1 MTDLPS
7 AVRIMEVGP
16 RDGLQIE
23 PKVLDIRD
31 KLKLIDALI
40 AARIAEIEVGSFV
53 NPRAVPQMAST
64 AELVAALPEPPAGA
78 RFRALW
84 LNSRGLDQAIASA
97 RIHVDGRLTLTAS
110 ETFSRRNTN
119 RGVEETFA
127 QMPDWI
133 ARYRA
138 AGIEPD
144 TLGLMAAFGCNYEG
158 EIPLARVL
166 GLIERT
172 VRLLA
177 DHDAKLRHVSLADT
191 MGWANPLQIKRMI
204 GALRGRWPDM
214 NIRLHLHD
222 TRGAAIANAVAALEL
237 GVAEFDASIGGLGGC
252 PFAGHKGAAG
262 NVCTEDLAFV
272 CEEMGIATGIDMPAL
287 IEAAKLAEAL
297 LGHELPGKV
306 MKGGLLNRRS
316 VSV

>member
-1 MTDLPS
+1 MSDLPS
-7 AVRIMEVGP
+7 AVRIVEVGP

-23 PKVLDIRD
+23 PKVLDVAD
-31 KLKLIDALI
+31 KLKLVDALM
-40 AARIAEIEVGSFV
+40 AAKIAEIEVGSFV
-53 NPRAVPQMAST
+53 NPKAVPQMAST
-64 AELVAALPEPPAGA
+64 AELVAALPEPAPGV

-84 LNSRGLDQAIASA
+84 LNARGLDQAIASR
-97 RIHVDGRLTLTAS
+97 RIHVEGKLTLTAS

-119 RGVEETFA
+119 RGIEETLA

-133 ARYRA
+133 ARYRL

-158 EIPLARVL
+158 EIPQERVL
-166 GLIERT
+166 RLIERT
-172 VRLLA
+172 VQILA
-177 DHDAKLRHVSLADT
+177 DHDAQLRCVSLADT
-191 MGWANPLQIKRMI
+191 MGWANPVQIKRMI
-204 GALRGRWPDM
+204 GAVRERWPQMDVT
-214 NIRLHLHD
+214 LHLHD

-237 GVAEFDASIGGLGGC
+237 GVAEFDAAIGGLGGC

-272 CEEMGIATGIDMPAL
+272 CEEMGIQTGLDMPAL
-287 IEAAKLAEAL
+287 IEAARLAQAL

-316 VSV
+316 